1 MTVNTT
7 APRPNT
13 YRAAR
18 TAPASRARRAWPLL
32 SIVHLAPN
40 IAVIDKP
47 AGLHSVPGRT
57 DDKQD
62 SIETRA
68 REVFHEARGP
78 LMAHRLD
85 METSGLMVLGL
96 TRGAHRSLQRQFMS
110 RKVGKGY
117 VALLD
122 GEPPG
127 DEGKVE
133 LPLTVDWEHRPR
145 QKVDF
150 EEGRAAKT
158 LWRVVE
164 KTNTRHGVVT
174 RVSFRLETGRTHQL
188 RVHAATPVARG
199 GLGCPILGDT
209 LYGDAGSA
217 PRLMLHAET
226 LAFWAPVSGTW
237 LKFELPA
244 GF

>member
-1 MTVNTT
+1 MRS
-7 APRPNT
+7 ASPRPNT
-13 YRAAR
+13 YRAAQ
-18 TAPASRARRAWPLL
+18 TAPAELAREAWPLL
-32 SIVHLAPN
+32 SVVHLAPN
-40 IAVIDKP
+40 FVVVDKP

-57 DDKQD
+57 EGKQD

-68 REVFHEARGP
+68 REVFHEARGA

-110 RKVGKGY
+110 RKVGKEY

-133 LPLTVDWEHRPR
+133 LPLTVDWENRPR

-164 KTNTRHGVVT
+164 KTQTERGVVT
-174 RVSFRLETGRTHQL
+174 RVSFRPETGRTHQL
-188 RVHAATPVARG
+188 RVHAATPVAQG

-217 PRLMLHAET
+217 PRLMLHAAA
-226 LAFWAPVSGTW
+226 LAFWAPVTGRW
-237 LKFELPA
+237 VRFEMPA
-244 GF
+244 PFPG